1 MTNKISRKIK
11 RGLRHSRVRRKISGT
26 NDIPRVA
33 IFRSS
38 KHIYAQIIDDINRK
52 TLLQAS
58 SLTKDVAEIIK
69 KDTKDK
75 PSKVDVANYVGKYL
89 GEQAVSNGIKKV
101 CFDRGGY
108 LFHGRVKSLADGLR
122 EKGVEF

>member
-1 MTNKISRKIK
+1 MINKISRKAK
-11 RGLRHSRVRRKISGT
+11 RDLRHSRIRRKVSGT
-26 NDIPRVA
+26 NNIPRVA
-33 IFRSS
+33 VFRSS
-38 KHIYAQIIDDINRK
+38 RHIYAQIIDDINRK

-58 SLTKDVAEIIK
+58 SLTKGVADIIK
-69 KDTKDK
+69 EDTKDK
-75 PSKVDVANYVGKYL
+75 LSKVDVASYVGKYL

-108 LFHGRVKSLADGLR
+108 IFHGRIKSLADGLR